1 VKPRTLGLIVT
12 LGLILVTAPP
22 AAKAQPAGKVWR
34 IGYVTSQS
42 AASTGRV
49 SFDAFRQGLR
59 DLGYVEG
66 QNIVIESRWADG
78 NYERLPTLAKEL
90 VGLNLDLI
98 VSAGGSPAVRA
109 AKAATTTVPIVFVTG
124 SAVADGIVSNLARPA
139 GNLTGFD
146 VLADELDT
154 KQLALLKET
163 LPKAVR
169 VAVLWNPLIRWQE
182 EVRRKRLEIAAQAL
196 RVKLHFLEARHPG
209 EIETALAAIA
219 RERSDALLVSP
230 DPMFSSEAGRI
241 IRWTA
246 RARLPTLYS
255 WRIFVE
261 GGGLM
266 SYSADLA
273 AIYRRAATYV
283 DKILRGAKP
292 ADLPVEQ
299 PTKYELVINLK
310 TAEAL
315 GLTIPPSLLLQADQ
329 VIR

>member
-1 VKPRTLGLIVT
+1 MIIRAALTLVLALGL
-12 LGLILVTAPP
+12 L
-22 AAKAQPAGKVWR
+22 AASLAAEAQPTGKVWR

-42 AASTGRV
+42 AASAGRV

-66 QNIVIESRWADG
+66 QNIVIESRWANG
-78 NYERLPTLAKEL
+78 EYERLPTLAKEL
-90 VGLNLDLI
+90 VSLNLDLI
-98 VSAGGSPAVRA
+98 VSGGGDPTVRA
-109 AKAATTTVPIVFVTG
+109 VKAATTTVPIVFITG
-124 SAVADGIVSNLARPA
+124 SAVAAGIVSNVARPA

-146 VLADELDT
+146 LLEEELYT

-169 VAVLWNPLIRWQE
+169 VAVLWNPRTL
-182 EVRRKRLEIAAQAL
+182 EVRRKGLEIAAKAL
-196 RVKLHFLEARHPG
+196 RVTLRFLEAQHPG

-219 RERSDALLVSP
+219 RERSDALFVSS
-230 DPMFSSEAGRI
+230 DPMFASEAGRI

-246 RARLPTLYS
+246 RARLPTMYS
-255 WRIFVE
+255 WRIFAE

-266 SYSADLA
+266 SYSTDLA

-299 PTKYELVINLK
+299 RTKYELVINLK
-310 TAEAL
+310 TARAL
-315 GLTIPPSLLLQADQ
+315 GLTILPSLLQRADE
-329 VIR
+329 VIQ

>member
-1 VKPRTLGLIVT
+1 MITRRVFVGSLTGGL
-12 LGLILVTAPP
+12 LAAPV
-22 AAKAQPAGKVWR
+22 AAEAQQAGRVWR
-34 IGYVTSQS
+34 IGYLSSQS
-42 AASTGRV
+42 AASAGRV

-59 DLGYVEG
+59 DLGYVEE

-78 NYERLPTLAKEL
+78 DYERLPTLAKEL
-90 VGLNLDLI
+90 VSLNLDLI
-98 VSAGGSPAVRA
+98 VSAGGDPTVRA
-109 AKAATTTVPIVFVTG
+109 VKAATTTVPIVFVTG
-124 SAVADGIVSNLARPA
+124 SAVAAGIVSNLARPA
-139 GNLTGFD
+139 ANLTGFD
-146 VLADELDT
+146 LLAEELYT

-169 VAVLWNPLIRWQE
+169 VAVLWNPRIAGG
-182 EVRRKRLEIAAQAL
+182 EVRRKGLEIAAQAL
-196 RVKLHFLEARHPG
+196 RVKLRFLEAQHPG

-219 RERSDALLVSP
+219 RERSDALFVSS
-230 DPMFSSEAGRI
+230 DPMFASEAGRI

-246 RARLPTLYS
+246 RARLPTMYS
-255 WRIFVE
+255 WRIFAE

-266 SYSADLA
+266 SYSTDLA

-310 TAEAL
+310 TAKAL
-315 GLTIPPSLLLQADQ
+315 GLTIPQSLLGRADE
-329 VIR
+329 VIQ

>member
-1 VKPRTLGLIVT
+1 MDRRAFLAGTG
-12 LGLILVTAPP
+12 
-22 AAKAQPAGKVWR
+22 AALLAVPLAAEAQPAAKVWR

-42 AASTGRV
+42 AASAGRV

-78 NYERLPTLAKEL
+78 DYERLPTLAKEL
-90 VGLNLDLI
+90 VSLNLDVI
-98 VSAGGSPAVRA
+98 VSGGGDPTVRA
-109 AKAATTTVPIVFVTG
+109 VKAATTTVPIVFITG
-124 SAVADGIVSNLARPA
+124 SAVAAGIVSNLARPA
-139 GNLTGFD
+139 GNLTGFE
-146 VLADELDT
+146 VLAEELLG

-163 LPKAVR
+163 LPKAVH
-169 VAVLWNPLIRWQE
+169 VAVLWNPRTL
-182 EVRRKRLEIAAQAL
+182 EVRRKGLEIAAKAL
-196 RVKLHFLEARHPG
+196 RVTLRFLEAQHPG

-219 RERSDALLVSP
+219 RERSDALYVSS
-230 DPMFSSEAGRI
+230 DPMFASEAGRI

-246 RARLPTLYS
+246 RARLPTMYS
-255 WRIFVE
+255 WRIFAE

-266 SYSADLA
+266 SYSTDLA

-299 PTKYELVINLK
+299 RTKYELVINLK
-310 TAEAL
+310 TARAL
-315 GLTIPPSLLLQADQ
+315 GLTILPSLLQRADE
-329 VIR
+329 VIQ

>member
-1 VKPRTLGLIVT
+1 MDRRAFLGTLAGGLLT
-12 LGLILVTAPP
+12 PP
-22 AAKAQPAGKVWR
+22 LAAEAQPSGKVWR
-34 IGYVTSQS
+34 IGYLSSQS
-42 AASTGRV
+42 AAGGRG
-49 SFDAFRQGLR
+49 SLDAFRQGLR

-66 QNIVIESRWADG
+66 QNIVIDYRWADG

-90 VGLNLDLI
+90 VSLNLDLI
-98 VSAGGSPAVRA
+98 VSTGGSPTVRA
-109 AKAATTTVPIVFVTG
+109 AKTATTTVPIVFVTG

-146 VLADELDT
+146 VLAEELDT

-169 VAVLWNPLIRWQE
+169 VAVLWNPWIQWG

-196 RVKLHFLEARHPG
+196 RVKLRFLEAQHPG
-209 EIETALAAIA
+209 EIETAFAAIA
-219 RERSDALLVSP
+219 RERSDALFVSA

-241 IRWTA
+241 VRWTA
-246 RARLPTLYS
+246 RARLPTMYS

-310 TAEAL
+310 TAKAL
-315 GLTIPPSLLLQADQ
+315 GLTIPPSLLLRADE
-329 VIR
+329 VIE

>member
-1 VKPRTLGLIVT
+1 MDRRRFLLTSLAGALAAPR
-12 LGLILVTAPP
+12 
-22 AAKAQPAGKVWR
+22 AAEAQPAGKVWR

-42 AASTGRV
+42 AESTGRV
-49 SFDAFRQGLR
+49 SFDAFRQGLH

-66 QNIVIESRWADG
+66 QNIVIESRWADAD
-78 NYERLPTLAKEL
+78 YERLPTLAKEL
-90 VGLNLDLI
+90 VSLNLDLI
-98 VSAGGSPAVRA
+98 VSGGGDPTVRA
-109 AKAATTTVPIVFVTG
+109 VKAATTTVPIVFITG
-124 SAVADGIVSNLARPA
+124 SAVAVGIVSNLARPA

-146 VLADELDT
+146 LLAEELYT

-163 LPKAVR
+163 LPKVVR
-169 VAVLWNPLIRWQE
+169 VAVLWNPRIAGV
-182 EVRRKRLEIAAQAL
+182 EVRRKGLEIAAQAL
-196 RVKLHFLEARHPG
+196 RVKLRFLEAQHPG

-219 RERSDALLVSP
+219 RGRSDALFVSA
-230 DPMFSSEAGRI
+230 DPMFASEAGRI

-246 RARLPTLYS
+246 RARLPTMYS
-255 WRIFVE
+255 WRIFAE

-266 SYSADLA
+266 SYSTDLA

-310 TAEAL
+310 TAKAL
-315 GLTIPPSLLLQADQ
+315 GLTIPPAVLARADQ
-329 VIR
+329 VIE

>member
-1 VKPRTLGLIVT
+1 MILRAALTLVLALGL
-12 LGLILVTAPP
+12 LAAPL
-22 AAKAQPAGKVWR
+22 AAKAQPAGKMWR

-78 NYERLPTLAKEL
+78 DYERLPTLAKEL
-90 VGLNLDLI
+90 VSLNLDLI
-98 VSAGGSPAVRA
+98 VSGGGDPTVRA
-109 AKAATTTVPIVFVTG
+109 VKAATTTVPIIFITG
-124 SAVADGIVSNLARPA
+124 SAVAAGIVSNLARPA

-146 VLADELDT
+146 LLAEELYT

-163 LPKAVR
+163 LPRAVR
-169 VAVLWNPLIRWQE
+169 MAVLWNPRIAGG
-182 EVRRKRLEIAAQAL
+182 EVRRKGLEIAAQAL
-196 RVKLHFLEARHPG
+196 RVKLRFLEAQHPG
-209 EIETALAAIA
+209 EIETALAAIV
-219 RERSDALLVSP
+219 RERSDALFVSS
-230 DPMFSSEAGRI
+230 DPMFASEAGRI
-241 IRWTA
+241 IRWTT
-246 RARLPTLYS
+246 RARLPTMYS
-255 WRIFVE
+255 WRIFAE

-283 DKILRGAKP
+283 DRILRGAKP
-292 ADLPVEQ
+292 GDLPVQQ

-310 TAEAL
+310 TARAL
-315 GLTIPPSLLLQADQ
+315 GLTIPPSVLQQADE
-329 VIR
+329 VIQ

>member
-1 VKPRTLGLIVT
+1 VLDRRAFLVAVT
-12 LGLILVTAPP
+12 GSLLAAPL
-22 AAKAQPAGKVWR
+22 AAAQEYKAGKVWR

-42 AASTGRV
+42 AASAGRV

-78 NYERLPTLAKEL
+78 DYERLPTLAKEL
-90 VGLNLDLI
+90 VSLNLDLI
-98 VSAGGSPAVRA
+98 VSTGGTPTVRA
-109 AKAATTTVPIVFVTG
+109 VKAATTTVPIVFVSG
-124 SAVADGIVSNLARPA
+124 NAVAEGIVSNLARPA
-139 GNLTGFD
+139 GNLTGFE
-146 VLADELDT
+146 VFAEELLT

-169 VAVLWNPLIRWQE
+169 VAVLWNPRTL
-182 EVRRKRLEIAAQAL
+182 EVRRKGLEIAAKAL
-196 RVKLHFLEARHPG
+196 RVTLRFLEAQQPG

-219 RERSDALLVSP
+219 RERSDALFVSP
-230 DPMFSSEAGRI
+230 DPMFASEAERI

-246 RARLPTLYS
+246 RARLPTMYS
-255 WRIFVE
+255 SRNYAE

-266 SYSADLA
+266 SYSADFA

-283 DKILRGAKP
+283 DKILKGAKP
-292 ADLPVEQ
+292 GDLPVEQ
-299 PTKYELVINLK
+299 PTKFELVINLK
-310 TAEAL
+310 TAKAL

-329 VIR
+329 VIQ